1 MQIGVIAKLKVKE
14 GMNAE
19 FEALFK
25 QLATAVEE
33 NEPGNNIYELHK
45 SKSDSQLYIVLEQYI
60 DEEALAAHDDTVH
73 VKTLGA
79 QLIPCLVSA
88 PDIEFMI
95 AV

>member
-1 MQIGVIAKLKVKE
+1 MQIGVIAKLQVKE
-14 GMNAE
+14 GMNVE

-45 SKSDSQLYIVLEQYI
+45 SKGDSQLYIVLEQYI
-60 DEEALAAHDDTVH
+60 DEEALAAHDDTEH

-79 QLIPCLVSA
+79 QLIPCLANA